1 MLEDPNFRR
10 SPQCGYY
17 EAEYILKRSAS
28 ILEFPVKRITLNP
41 EQEVDVQ
48 TVRFSQPFILYEGK
62 SSYIFYRNSLFVF
75 NIISLIPA
83 IR

>member
-48 TVRFSQPFILYEGK
+48 TVRFSQPFILYEGNNHHTY
-62 SSYIFYRNSLFVF
+62 SIVTAFSFSI
-75 NIISLIPA
+75 
-83 IR
+83 